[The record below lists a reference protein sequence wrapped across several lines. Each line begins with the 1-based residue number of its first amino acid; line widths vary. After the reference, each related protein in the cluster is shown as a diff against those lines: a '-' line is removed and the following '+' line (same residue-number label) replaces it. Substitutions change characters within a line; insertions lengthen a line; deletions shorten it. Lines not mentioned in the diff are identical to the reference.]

1 MRNTSTEHPFRGS
14 ERRLLLVA
22 LISLVV
28 MVAEIA
34 GGTVFGSMSLLA
46 DGWHMGTHVL
56 ALGIAY
62 AASII
67 AGRYAGD
74 TRFSVH
80 KINAL
85 GGFTGAMLL
94 AVVAAEML
102 VKGAGRLMEPAP
114 IRFEEAIVVA
124 VVGLVVNVAGAFI
137 LRRQPHGH
145 NHSHDHEHP
154 VDTDHNLRAAYLHV
168 ITDAFTSVLAIGALT
183 IGRFTGWLWLDAA
196 VAIVGSA
203 VIARWSA
210 GLLRSAGATL
220 LDIRDDR

>member
-1 MRNTSTEHPFRGS
+1 MRDTSTERLFRGS

-22 LISLVV
+22 LISLLV
-28 MVAEIA
+28 MVAEIL

-56 ALGIAY
+56 ALGIAF
-62 AASII
+62 ATSII
-67 AGRYAGD
+67 ARRYAGD

-94 AVVAAEML
+94 AVVAVEML
-102 VKGAGRLMEPAP
+102 VKGAERLMEPAP
-114 IRFEEAIVVA
+114 IRFEEAIAVA

-137 LRRQPHGH
+137 LRHQPHD
-145 NHSHDHEHP
+145 HDHPH
-154 VDTDHNLRAAYLHV
+154 DTDHNMRAAYLHV

-196 VAIVGSA
+196 VAIVGSV
-203 VIARWSA
+203 VIGRWSA